1 MINFNQTS
9 LKETWNKNVKS
20 IKFDSFDVKATVT
33 KKVAKKRYV
42 IIEFVSCDFDEGKSQ
57 IFQNGS
63 YPKTFRSSRPEVF
76 CKKGIHRNFTK
87 FTGKQLCQSLFFNKV
102 AGLGHQHLWWLLLG
116 FTSNTSELNEPKTGG
131 KRFVWCNFSDLT
143 RLKLSKFSRT

>member
-102 AGLGHQHLWWLLLG
+102 AGLRP
-116 FTSNTSELNEPKTGG
+116 NA
-131 KRFVWCNFSDLT
+131 CNFIKK
-143 RLKLSKFSRT
+143 RLWHRSFSVNFVKFLKHLFT